1 MFELKEY
8 QRKAVNELLASFAQ
22 MLAREE
28 RKKICVFQA
37 PTGSGK
43 TLMTAMFISELIKE
57 NPSEDLCFLWVS
69 IGKGELHLQSKKA
82 LDKVFQGFPE
92 VNLLENE
99 FHGGR
104 KTINRNEV
112 VVVNWEKLR
121 TKDRNTDEWKN
132 LLMKDG
138 EVINFR
144 EILSNTR
151 SERKIVLIIDESHY
165 GASAERTTEL
175 RDEIDANIVLEM
187 SATPKFEP
195 KNRDIQ
201 IGMAGF
207 VYVEPQVVIQEGMI
221 KKEII
226 INDGLERIVDDELDS
241 QEVVLRAAFEKREE
255 IKRAYEELDLSINP
269 LVLIQIPNSDAG
281 EVKAQQVIDFL
292 YQRNVTEQR
301 DGKGNGKL
309 SIYLNDRPV
318 SENYKWI
325 ANPNSEIEYLIFK
338 QAIDTGWDCPRAHIL
353 VKFRETRSETF
364 EIQTVGRILRMPEQ
378 KHYGD
383 EILNTGYIFT
393 NVQSILVKKE
403 DYNPNIIKHLKS
415 YTDLSIAEHGLIGYY
430 KSRSDYGD
438 IGSSFLPVFEKVANE
453 YFGIKS
459 AENFENNVALVE
471 KKKVNLDI
479 NKFQQSIISDLGIS
493 SVKFDELSGDL
504 SSENFVKLTISG
516 NDLLVLFENF
526 LKEHAGHFRNIK
538 RSIPTMKSAIYVWF
552 RNYLGSRNW
561 SDPSLVIQKIFVH
574 ETNKPIFGELLDLAI
589 TEYADIRR
597 DEVLQKITAG
607 EQFYDYDLPRE
618 LFHNQHTEVVVPQ
631 KKYAYNL
638 CYLDLSRS
646 NPEQNFE
653 ETIDQMVDIKWWWKN
668 GESRKEYFSVK
679 YEYPIGTPRAFFPDY
694 ILKLRDDSLMIV
706 EVKSSSDFDGLTTT
720 PVKMKALNNYLT
732 NSEKVKNVSCGL
744 IVSKGKQLLAHRG
757 DDYDWNKT
765 TNNDWSEW
773 VPIEKF
779 INGDTLR

>member
-1 MFELKEY
+1 MFELREY
-8 QRKAVNELLASFAQ
+8 QRKAVNELLQSFSA

-28 RKKICVFQA
+28 TKKICVFQA

-43 TLMTAMFISELIKE
+43 TLMTAIFISELIKE

-82 LDKVFQGFPE
+82 LDKVFRGFPE
-92 VNLLENE
+92 VNLLDTE

-121 TKDRNTDEWKN
+121 TKERSTDEWKN
-132 LLMKDG
+132 LLMRDG

-201 IGMAGF
+201 IGLAGF

-226 INDGLERIVDDELDS
+226 INDSLEKIVDDEIDS
-241 QEVVLRAAFEKREE
+241 QEIVLRAAFAKREE
-255 IKRAYEELDLSINP
+255 IKKGYEELDVNINP
-269 LVLIQIPNSDAG
+269 LVLIQIPNSEAG
-281 EVKAQQVIDFL
+281 DVKAQAVIDFL
-292 YQRNVTEQR
+292 YQKDVTEQR

-309 SIYLNDRPV
+309 AIYLNDRPV
-318 SENYKWI
+318 SDNYKWI
-325 ANPNSEIEYLIFK
+325 ANPNSEIEFLIFK

-378 KHYGD
+378 KHYLN
-383 EILNTGYIFT
+383 ETLNTGFIFT

-403 DYNPNIIKHLKS
+403 EYNPNIIKHLKS
-415 YTDLSIAEHGLIGYY
+415 HTDISIAEHGLVGYY
-430 KSRSDYGD
+430 KSRADYGD
-438 IGSSFLPVFEKVANE
+438 IGSSFLPVFERIANS
-453 YFGIKS
+453 YFGLKDDTHFDDNI
-459 AENFENNVALVE
+459 
-471 KKKVNLDI
+471 KKVEAKKINMDI
-479 NKFQQSIISDLGIS
+479 DKFQQSIISDLGLNS
-493 SVKFDELSGDL
+493 MKFDELSGDL
-504 SSENFVKLTISG
+504 LSDHFVRLTISG
-516 NDLLVLFENF
+516 NDLLVLFENH
-526 LKEHAGHFRNIK
+526 LKEHAGHFRSIK
-538 RSIPTMKSAIYVWF
+538 RSIPTMKSALYVWF
-552 RNYLGSRNW
+552 RKYLGSKNW
-561 SDPSLVIQKIFVH
+561 NDPSLIVQKIVVH
-574 ETNKPIFGELLDLAI
+574 ESNRAIFGEIMDLAI
-589 TEYADIRR
+589 AEYAEIRKE
-597 DEVLQKITAG
+597 EVMEKITAG
-607 EQFYDYDLPRE
+607 EQFYDYDLPKE

-631 KKYAYNL
+631 KKYAFDY
-638 CYLDLSRS
+638 CYLDRSRS
-646 NPEQNFE
+646 NPEQQFE
-653 ETIDQMVDIKWWWKN
+653 ELIDQMVDVKWWWKN

-679 YEYPIGTPRAFFPDY
+679 YEYPEGTPRAFFPDY
-694 ILKLRDDSLMIV
+694 ILKLRDESLMII
-706 EVKSSSDFDGLTTT
+706 EMKSASDFDGLTTT
-720 PVKMKALNNYLT
+720 PLKMKALNDYLM
-732 NSEKVKNVSCGL
+732 NSKKVKNVSCG
-744 IVSKGKQLLAHRG
+744 IVVAKGKQLLAHKG

-773 VPIEKF
+773 TPVERF
-779 INGDTLR
+779 IDV

>member
-1 MFELKEY
+1 MFELREY
-8 QRKAVNELLASFAQ
+8 QRKAVNELLQSFSA

-28 RKKICVFQA
+28 TKKICVFQA

-43 TLMTAMFISELIKE
+43 TLMTAIFISELIKE

-82 LDKVFQGFPE
+82 LDKVFRGFPE
-92 VNLLENE
+92 VNLLDTE

-121 TKDRNTDEWKN
+121 TKERSTDEWKN
-132 LLMKDG
+132 LLMRDG

-201 IGMAGF
+201 IGLAGF

-226 INDGLERIVDDELDS
+226 INDSLEKIVDDEIDS
-241 QEVVLRAAFEKREE
+241 QEIVLRAAFAKREE
-255 IKRAYEELDLSINP
+255 IKKGYEELDVNINP
-269 LVLIQIPNSDAG
+269 LVLIQIPNSEAG
-281 EVKAQQVIDFL
+281 DVKAQAVIDFL
-292 YQRNVTEQR
+292 YQKDVTEQR

-309 SIYLNDRPV
+309 AIYLNDRPV
-318 SENYKWI
+318 SDNYKWI
-325 ANPNSEIEYLIFK
+325 ANPNSEIEFLIFK

-378 KHYGD
+378 KHYLN
-383 EILNTGYIFT
+383 ETLNTGFIFT

-403 DYNPNIIKHLKS
+403 EYNPNIIKHLKS
-415 YTDLSIAEHGLIGYY
+415 HTDISIAEHGLVGYY
-430 KSRSDYGD
+430 KSRADYGD
-438 IGSSFLPVFEKVANE
+438 IGSSFLPVFERIANS
-453 YFGIKS
+453 YFGLKDDTHFDDNI
-459 AENFENNVALVE
+459 
-471 KKKVNLDI
+471 KKVEAKKINMDI
-479 NKFQQSIISDLGIS
+479 DKFQQSIISDLGLNS
-493 SVKFDELSGDL
+493 MKFDELSGDL
-504 SSENFVKLTISG
+504 LSDHFVRLTISG
-516 NDLLVLFENF
+516 NDFLFENH
-526 LKEHAGHFRNIK
+526 LKEHAGHFRSIK
-538 RSIPTMKSAIYVWF
+538 RSIPTMKSALYVWF
-552 RNYLGSRNW
+552 RKYLGSKNW
-561 SDPSLVIQKIFVH
+561 NDPSLIVQKIVVH
-574 ETNKPIFGELLDLAI
+574 ESNRAIFGEIMDLAI
-589 TEYADIRR
+589 AEYAEIRKE
-597 DEVLQKITAG
+597 EVMEKITAG
-607 EQFYDYDLPRE
+607 EQFYDYDLPKE

-631 KKYAYNL
+631 KKYAFDY
-638 CYLDLSRS
+638 CYLDRSRS
-646 NPEQNFE
+646 NPEQQFE
-653 ETIDQMVDIKWWWKN
+653 ELIDQMVDVKWWWKN

-679 YEYPIGTPRAFFPDY
+679 YEYPEGTPRAFFPDY
-694 ILKLRDDSLMIV
+694 ILKLRDESLMII
-706 EVKSSSDFDGLTTT
+706 EMKSASDFDGLTTT
-720 PVKMKALNNYLT
+720 PLKMKALNDYLM
-732 NSEKVKNVSCGL
+732 NSKKVKNVSCG
-744 IVSKGKQLLAHRG
+744 IVVAKGKQLLAHKG

-773 VPIEKF
+773 TPVERF
-779 INGDTLR
+779 IDV

>member
-1 MFELKEY
+1 MFELREY
-8 QRKAVNELLASFAQ
+8 QRKAVNELLQSFSA

-28 RKKICVFQA
+28 TKKICVFQA

-43 TLMTAMFISELIKE
+43 TLMTAIFISDLIKE

-82 LDKVFQGFPE
+82 LDKVFRGFPE
-92 VNLLENE
+92 VNLLDTE

-121 TKDRNTDEWKN
+121 TKERSTDEWKN
-132 LLMKDG
+132 LLMRDG

-201 IGMAGF
+201 IGLAGF

-226 INDGLERIVDDELDS
+226 INDSLEKIVDDEIDS
-241 QEVVLRAAFEKREE
+241 QEIVLRAAFAKREE
-255 IKRAYEELDLSINP
+255 IKKGYEELDVNINP
-269 LVLIQIPNSDAG
+269 LVLIQIPNSEAG
-281 EVKAQQVIDFL
+281 DVKAQAVIDFL
-292 YQRNVTEQR
+292 YQKDVTEQR

-309 SIYLNDRPV
+309 AIYLNDRPV

-325 ANPNSEIEYLIFK
+325 ANPNSEIEFLIFK

-378 KHYGD
+378 KHYLN
-383 EILNTGYIFT
+383 ETLNTGFIFT

-403 DYNPNIIKHLKS
+403 EYNPNIIKHLKS
-415 YTDLSIAEHGLIGYY
+415 HTDISIAEHGLVGYY
-430 KSRSDYGD
+430 KSRADYGD
-438 IGSSFLPVFEKVANE
+438 IGSSFLPVFERIANS
-453 YFGIKS
+453 YFGLKDDTHFDDNIKK
-459 AENFENNVALVE
+459 VE
-471 KKKVNLDI
+471 AKKVNMDI
-479 NKFQQSIISDLGIS
+479 DKFQQSIISDLGLNS
-493 SVKFDELSGDL
+493 MKFDELSGDL
-504 SSENFVKLTISG
+504 LSDHFVRLTISG
-516 NDLLVLFENF
+516 NDLLVLFENH
-526 LKEHAGHFRNIK
+526 LKEHAGHFRSIK
-538 RSIPTMKSAIYVWF
+538 RSIPTMKSALYVWF
-552 RNYLGSRNW
+552 RKYLGSKNW
-561 SDPSLVIQKIFVH
+561 NDPSLIVQKIVVH
-574 ETNKPIFGELLDLAI
+574 ESNRAIFGEIMDLAI
-589 TEYADIRR
+589 AEYAEIRKE
-597 DEVLQKITAG
+597 EVMEKITAG
-607 EQFYDYDLPRE
+607 EQFYDYDLPKE

-631 KKYAYNL
+631 KKYAFDY
-638 CYLDLSRS
+638 CYLDISRS
-646 NPEQNFE
+646 NPEQQFE
-653 ETIDQMVDIKWWWKN
+653 ELIDQMVDVNWWWKN
-668 GESRKEYFSVK
+668 GDSRKEYFSVK
-679 YEYPIGTPRAFFPDY
+679 YEYPEGTPRAFFPDY
-694 ILKLRDDSLMIV
+694 ILKLRDESLMII
-706 EVKSSSDFDGLTTT
+706 ETKSASDFDGLTTT
-720 PVKMKALNNYLT
+720 PLKMKALNDYLN
-732 NSEKVKNVSCGL
+732 NSKKVKNVSCG
-744 IVSKGKQLLAHRG
+744 IVVAKGKQLLAHKG

-773 VPIEKF
+773 IPAERF
-779 INGDTLR
+779 IDV

>member
-1 MFELKEY
+1 MFELREY
-8 QRKAVNELLASFAQ
+8 QRKAVNELLQSFSA

-28 RKKICVFQA
+28 TKKICVFQA

-43 TLMTAMFISELIKE
+43 TLMTAIFISELIKE

-82 LDKVFQGFPE
+82 LDKVFRGFPE
-92 VNLLENE
+92 VNLLDTE

-121 TKDRNTDEWKN
+121 TKERSTDEWKN
-132 LLMKDG
+132 LLMRDG

-201 IGMAGF
+201 IGLAGF

-226 INDGLERIVDDELDS
+226 INDSLEKIVDDEIDS
-241 QEVVLRAAFEKREE
+241 QEIVLRAAFAKREE
-255 IKRAYEELDLSINP
+255 IKKGYEELDVNINP
-269 LVLIQIPNSDAG
+269 LVLIQIPNSEAG
-281 EVKAQQVIDFL
+281 DVKAQAVIDFL
-292 YQRNVTEQR
+292 YQKDVTEQR

-309 SIYLNDRPV
+309 AIYLNDRPV
-318 SENYKWI
+318 SDNYKWI
-325 ANPNSEIEYLIFK
+325 ANPNSEIEFLIFK

-378 KHYGD
+378 KHYLN
-383 EILNTGYIFT
+383 ETLNTGFIFT

-403 DYNPNIIKHLKS
+403 EYNPNIIKHLKS
-415 YTDLSIAEHGLIGYY
+415 HTDISIAEHGLVGYY
-430 KSRSDYGD
+430 KSRADYGD
-438 IGSSFLPVFEKVANE
+438 IGSSFLPVFERIANS
-453 YFGIKS
+453 YFGLKDDTHFDDNI
-459 AENFENNVALVE
+459 
-471 KKKVNLDI
+471 KKVEAKKINMDI
-479 NKFQQSIISDLGIS
+479 DKFQQSIISDLGLNS
-493 SVKFDELSGDL
+493 MKFDELSGDL
-504 SSENFVKLTISG
+504 LSDHFVRLTISG
-516 NDLLVLFENF
+516 NDLLVLFENH
-526 LKEHAGHFRNIK
+526 LKEHAGHFRSIK
-538 RSIPTMKSAIYVWF
+538 RSIPTMKSALYVWF
-552 RNYLGSRNW
+552 RKYLGSKNW
-561 SDPSLVIQKIFVH
+561 NDPSLIVQKIVVH
-574 ETNKPIFGELLDLAI
+574 ESNRAIFGEIMDLAI
-589 TEYADIRR
+589 AEYAEIRKE
-597 DEVLQKITAG
+597 EVMEKITAG
-607 EQFYDYDLPRE
+607 EQFYDYDLPKE

-631 KKYAYNL
+631 KKYAFDY
-638 CYLDLSRS
+638 CYLDRSRS
-646 NPEQNFE
+646 NPEQQFE
-653 ETIDQMVDIKWWWKN
+653 ELIDQMVDVKWWWKN

-679 YEYPIGTPRAFFPDY
+679 YEYPEGTPRAFFPDY
-694 ILKLRDDSLMIV
+694 ILKLRDESLMII
-706 EVKSSSDFDGLTTT
+706 EMKSASDFDGLTTT
-720 PVKMKALNNYLT
+720 PLKMKALNDYLK
-732 NSEKVKNVSCGL
+732 NSKKVKNVSCG
-744 IVSKGKQLLAHRG
+744 IVVAKGKQLLAHKG
-757 DDYDWNKT
+757 EDYDWNKT

-773 VPIEKF
+773 TPVERF
-779 INGDTLR
+779 IDV

>member
-1 MFELKEY
+1 MFELREY
-8 QRKAVNELLASFAQ
+8 QRKAVNELLQSFSA

-28 RKKICVFQA
+28 TKKICVFQA

-43 TLMTAMFISELIKE
+43 TLMTAIFISELIKE

-82 LDKVFQGFPE
+82 LDKVFRGFPE
-92 VNLLENE
+92 VNLLDTE

-121 TKDRNTDEWKN
+121 TKERSTDEWKN
-132 LLMKDG
+132 LLMRDG

-201 IGMAGF
+201 IGLAGF

-226 INDGLERIVDDELDS
+226 INDSLEKIVDDEIDS
-241 QEVVLRAAFEKREE
+241 QEIVLRAAFAKREE
-255 IKRAYEELDLSINP
+255 IKKGYEELDVNINP
-269 LVLIQIPNSDAG
+269 LVLIQIPNSEAG
-281 EVKAQQVIDFL
+281 DVKAQAVIDFL
-292 YQRNVTEQR
+292 YQKDVTEQR

-309 SIYLNDRPV
+309 AIYLNDRPV
-318 SENYKWI
+318 SDNYKWI
-325 ANPNSEIEYLIFK
+325 ANPNSEIEFLIFK

-378 KHYGD
+378 KHYLN
-383 EILNTGYIFT
+383 ETLNTGFIFT

-403 DYNPNIIKHLKS
+403 EYNPNIIKHLKS
-415 YTDLSIAEHGLIGYY
+415 HTDISIAEHGLVGYY
-430 KSRSDYGD
+430 KSRADYGD
-438 IGSSFLPVFEKVANE
+438 IGSSFLPVFERIANS
-453 YFGIKS
+453 YFGLKDDTHFDDNI
-459 AENFENNVALVE
+459 
-471 KKKVNLDI
+471 KKVEAKKINMDI
-479 NKFQQSIISDLGIS
+479 DKFQQSIISDLGLNS
-493 SVKFDELSGDL
+493 MKFDELSGDL
-504 SSENFVKLTISG
+504 LSDHFVRLTISG
-516 NDLLVLFENF
+516 NDLLVLFENH
-526 LKEHAGHFRNIK
+526 LKEHAGHFRSIK
-538 RSIPTMKSAIYVWF
+538 RSIPTMKSALYVWF
-552 RNYLGSRNW
+552 RKYLGSKNW
-561 SDPSLVIQKIFVH
+561 NDPSLIVQKIVVH
-574 ETNKPIFGELLDLAI
+574 ESNRAIFGEIMDLAI
-589 TEYADIRR
+589 AEYAEIRKE
-597 DEVLQKITAG
+597 EVMEKITAG
-607 EQFYDYDLPRE
+607 EQFYDYDLPKE

-631 KKYAYNL
+631 KKYAFDY
-638 CYLDLSRS
+638 CYLDRSRS
-646 NPEQNFE
+646 NPEQQFE
-653 ETIDQMVDIKWWWKN
+653 ELIDQMVDVKWWWKN

-679 YEYPIGTPRAFFPDY
+679 YEYPEGTPRAFFPDY
-694 ILKLRDDSLMIV
+694 ILKLRDESLMII
-706 EVKSSSDFDGLTTT
+706 EMKSASDFDGLTTT
-720 PVKMKALNNYLT
+720 PLKMKALNDYLK
-732 NSEKVKNVSCGL
+732 NSKKVKNVSCG
-744 IVSKGKQLLAHRG
+744 IVVAKGKQLLAHKG
-757 DDYDWNKT
+757 EDYDWNKT

-773 VPIEKF
+773 TPAERF
-779 INGDTLR
+779 IDV

>member
-1 MFELKEY
+1 MFELREY
-8 QRKAVNELLASFAQ
+8 QRKAVNELLQSFSA

-28 RKKICVFQA
+28 TKKICVFQA

-43 TLMTAMFISELIKE
+43 TLMTAIFISELIKE

-82 LDKVFQGFPE
+82 LDKVFRGFPE
-92 VNLLENE
+92 VNLLDTE

-121 TKDRNTDEWKN
+121 TKERSTDEWKN
-132 LLMKDG
+132 LLMRDG

-201 IGMAGF
+201 IGLAGF

-226 INDGLERIVDDELDS
+226 INDSLEKIVDDEIDS
-241 QEVVLRAAFEKREE
+241 QEIVLRAAFAKREE
-255 IKRAYEELDLSINP
+255 IKKGYEELDVNINP
-269 LVLIQIPNSDAG
+269 LVLIQIPNSEAG
-281 EVKAQQVIDFL
+281 DVKAQAVIDFL
-292 YQRNVTEQR
+292 YQKDVTEQR

-309 SIYLNDRPV
+309 AIYLNDRPV
-318 SENYKWI
+318 SDNYKWI
-325 ANPNSEIEYLIFK
+325 ANPNSEIEFLIFK

-378 KHYGD
+378 KHYLN
-383 EILNTGYIFT
+383 ETLNTGFIFT

-403 DYNPNIIKHLKS
+403 EYNPNIIKHLKS
-415 YTDLSIAEHGLIGYY
+415 HTDISIAEHGLVGYY
-430 KSRSDYGD
+430 KSRADYGD
-438 IGSSFLPVFEKVANE
+438 IGSSFLPVFERIANS
-453 YFGIKS
+453 YFGLKDDTHFDDNI
-459 AENFENNVALVE
+459 
-471 KKKVNLDI
+471 KKVEAKKINMDI
-479 NKFQQSIISDLGIS
+479 DKFQQSIISDLGLNS
-493 SVKFDELSGDL
+493 MKFDELSGDL
-504 SSENFVKLTISG
+504 LSDHFVRLTISG
-516 NDLLVLFENF
+516 NDLLVLFENH
-526 LKEHAGHFRNIK
+526 LKEHAGHFRSIK
-538 RSIPTMKSAIYVWF
+538 RSIPTMKSALYVWF
-552 RNYLGSRNW
+552 RKYLGSKNW
-561 SDPSLVIQKIFVH
+561 NDPSLIVQKIVVH
-574 ETNKPIFGELLDLAI
+574 ESNRAIFGEIMDLAI
-589 TEYADIRR
+589 AEYAEIRKE
-597 DEVLQKITAG
+597 EVMEKITAG
-607 EQFYDYDLPRE
+607 EQFYDYDLPKE

-631 KKYAYNL
+631 KKYAFDY
-638 CYLDLSRS
+638 CYLDRSRS
-646 NPEQNFE
+646 NPEQQFE
-653 ETIDQMVDIKWWWKN
+653 ELIDQMVDVKWWWKN

-679 YEYPIGTPRAFFPDY
+679 YEYPEGTTRAFFPDY
-694 ILKLRDDSLMIV
+694 ILKLRDESLMII
-706 EVKSSSDFDGLTTT
+706 EMKSASDFDGLTTT
-720 PVKMKALNNYLT
+720 PLKMKALNDYLM
-732 NSEKVKNVSCGL
+732 NSKKVKNVSCG
-744 IVSKGKQLLAHRG
+744 IVVAKGKQLLAHKG

-773 VPIEKF
+773 TPVERF
-779 INGDTLR
+779 IDV

>member
-1 MFELKEY
+1 MFELREY
-8 QRKAVNELLASFAQ
+8 QRKAVNELLQSFSA

-28 RKKICVFQA
+28 TKKICVFQA

-43 TLMTAMFISELIKE
+43 TLMTAIFISELIKE

-82 LDKVFQGFPE
+82 LDKVFRGFPE
-92 VNLLENE
+92 VNLLDTE

-121 TKDRNTDEWKN
+121 TKERSTDEWKN
-132 LLMKDG
+132 LLMRDG

-201 IGMAGF
+201 IGLAGF

-226 INDGLERIVDDELDS
+226 INDSLEKIVDDEIDS
-241 QEVVLRAAFEKREE
+241 QEIVLRAAFAKREE
-255 IKRAYEELDLSINP
+255 IKKGYEELDVNINP
-269 LVLIQIPNSDAG
+269 LVLIQIPNSEAG
-281 EVKAQQVIDFL
+281 DVKAQAVIDFL
-292 YQRNVTEQR
+292 YQKDVTEQR

-309 SIYLNDRPV
+309 AIYLNDRPV
-318 SENYKWI
+318 SDNYKWI
-325 ANPNSEIEYLIFK
+325 ANPNSEIEFLIFK

-378 KHYGD
+378 KHYLN
-383 EILNTGYIFT
+383 ETLNTGFIFT

-403 DYNPNIIKHLKS
+403 EYNPNIIKHLKS
-415 YTDLSIAEHGLIGYY
+415 HTDISIAEHGLVGYY
-430 KSRSDYGD
+430 KSRADYGD
-438 IGSSFLPVFEKVANE
+438 IGSSFLPVFERIANS
-453 YFGIKS
+453 YFGLKDDTHFDDNI
-459 AENFENNVALVE
+459 
-471 KKKVNLDI
+471 KKVEAKKINMDI
-479 NKFQQSIISDLGIS
+479 DKFQQSIISDLGLNS
-493 SVKFDELSGDL
+493 MKFDELSGDL
-504 SSENFVKLTISG
+504 LSDHFVRLTISG
-516 NDLLVLFENF
+516 NDLLVLFENH
-526 LKEHAGHFRNIK
+526 LKEHAGHFRSIK
-538 RSIPTMKSAIYVWF
+538 RSIPTMKSALYVWF
-552 RNYLGSRNW
+552 RKYLGSKNW
-561 SDPSLVIQKIFVH
+561 NDPSLIVQKIVVH
-574 ETNKPIFGELLDLAI
+574 ESNRAIFGEIMDLAI
-589 TEYADIRR
+589 AEYAEIRKE
-597 DEVLQKITAG
+597 EVMEKITAG
-607 EQFYDYDLPRE
+607 EQFYDYDLPKE

-631 KKYAYNL
+631 KKYAFDY
-638 CYLDLSRS
+638 CYLDRSRS
-646 NPEQNFE
+646 NPEQQFE
-653 ETIDQMVDIKWWWKN
+653 ELIDQMVDVKWWWKN

-679 YEYPIGTPRAFFPDY
+679 YEYPEGTPRAFFPDY
-694 ILKLRDDSLMIV
+694 ILKLRDESLMII
-706 EVKSSSDFDGLTTT
+706 EMKSASDFDGLTTT
-720 PVKMKALNNYLT
+720 PLKMKALNDYLE
-732 NSEKVKNVSCGL
+732 NSKKVKNVSCG
-744 IVSKGKQLLAHRG
+744 IVVAKGKQLLAHKG

-773 VPIEKF
+773 TPVERF
-779 INGDTLR
+779 IDV

>member
-1 MFELKEY
+1 MFELREY
-8 QRKAVNELLASFAQ
+8 QRKAVNELLQSFSA

-28 RKKICVFQA
+28 TKKICVFQA

-43 TLMTAMFISELIKE
+43 TLMTAIFISELIKE

-82 LDKVFQGFPE
+82 LDKVFRGFPE
-92 VNLLENE
+92 VNLLDTE

-121 TKDRNTDEWKN
+121 TKERSTDEWKN
-132 LLMKDG
+132 LLMRDG

-201 IGMAGF
+201 IGLAGF

-226 INDGLERIVDDELDS
+226 INDSLEKIVDDEIDS
-241 QEVVLRAAFEKREE
+241 QEIVLRAAFAKREE
-255 IKRAYEELDLSINP
+255 IKKGYEELDVNINP
-269 LVLIQIPNSDAG
+269 LVLIQIPNSEAG
-281 EVKAQQVIDFL
+281 DVKAQAVIDFL
-292 YQRNVTEQR
+292 YQKDVTEQR

-309 SIYLNDRPV
+309 AIYLNDRPV
-318 SENYKWI
+318 SDNYKWI
-325 ANPNSEIEYLIFK
+325 ANPNSEIEFLIFK

-364 EIQTVGRILRMPEQ
+364 EIQTVGRILCMPEQ
-378 KHYGD
+378 KHYLN
-383 EILNTGYIFT
+383 ETLNTGFIFT

-403 DYNPNIIKHLKS
+403 EYNPNIIKHLKS
-415 YTDLSIAEHGLIGYY
+415 HTDISIAEHGLVGYY
-430 KSRSDYGD
+430 KSRADYGD
-438 IGSSFLPVFEKVANE
+438 IGSSFLPVFERIANS
-453 YFGIKS
+453 YFGLKDDTHFDDNI
-459 AENFENNVALVE
+459 
-471 KKKVNLDI
+471 KKVEAKKINMDI
-479 NKFQQSIISDLGIS
+479 DKFQQSIISDLGLNS
-493 SVKFDELSGDL
+493 MKFDELSGDL
-504 SSENFVKLTISG
+504 LSDHFVRLTISG
-516 NDLLVLFENF
+516 NDLLVLFENH
-526 LKEHAGHFRNIK
+526 LKEHAGHFRSIK
-538 RSIPTMKSAIYVWF
+538 RSIPTMKSALYVWF
-552 RNYLGSRNW
+552 RKYLGSKNW
-561 SDPSLVIQKIFVH
+561 NDPSLIVQKIVVH
-574 ETNKPIFGELLDLAI
+574 ESNRAIFGEIMDLAI
-589 TEYADIRR
+589 AEYAEIRKE
-597 DEVLQKITAG
+597 EVMEKITAG
-607 EQFYDYDLPRE
+607 EQFYDYDLPKE

-631 KKYAYNL
+631 KKYAFDY
-638 CYLDLSRS
+638 CYLDRSRS
-646 NPEQNFE
+646 NPEQQFE
-653 ETIDQMVDIKWWWKN
+653 ELIDQMVDVKWWWKN

-679 YEYPIGTPRAFFPDY
+679 YEYPEGTPRAFFPDY
-694 ILKLRDDSLMIV
+694 ILKLRDESLMII
-706 EVKSSSDFDGLTTT
+706 EMKSASDFDGLTTT
-720 PVKMKALNNYLT
+720 PLKMKALNDYLM
-732 NSEKVKNVSCGL
+732 NSKKVKNVSCG
-744 IVSKGKQLLAHRG
+744 IVVAKGKQLLAHKG

-773 VPIEKF
+773 TPVERF
-779 INGDTLR
+779 IDV

>member
-1 MFELKEY
+1 MFDLREY
-8 QRKAVNELLASFAQ
+8 QRKAVNELLQSFSA

-28 RKKICVFQA
+28 TKKICVFQA

-43 TLMTAMFISELIKE
+43 TLMTAIFISELIKE

-82 LDKVFQGFPE
+82 LDKVFRGFPE
-92 VNLLENE
+92 VNLLDTE

-121 TKDRNTDEWKN
+121 TKERSTDEWKN
-132 LLMKDG
+132 LLMRDG

-201 IGMAGF
+201 IGLAGF

-226 INDGLERIVDDELDS
+226 INDSLEKIVDDEVDS
-241 QEVVLRAAFEKREE
+241 QEIVLRAAFAKREE
-255 IKRAYEELDLSINP
+255 IKKGYEELDVNINP
-269 LVLIQIPNSDAG
+269 LVLIQIPNSEAG
-281 EVKAQQVIDFL
+281 DVKAQAVIDFL
-292 YQRNVTEQR
+292 YQKDVTEQR

-309 SIYLNDRPV
+309 AIYLNDRPV
-318 SENYKWI
+318 SDNYKWI
-325 ANPNSEIEYLIFK
+325 ANPNSEIEFLIFK

-378 KHYGD
+378 KHYLN
-383 EILNTGYIFT
+383 ETLNTGFIFT

-403 DYNPNIIKHLKS
+403 EYNPNIIKHLKS
-415 YTDLSIAEHGLIGYY
+415 HTDISIAEHGLVGYY
-430 KSRSDYGD
+430 KSRADYGD
-438 IGSSFLPVFEKVANE
+438 IGSSFLPVFERIANS
-453 YFGIKS
+453 YFGLKDDTHFDDNIKK
-459 AENFENNVALVE
+459 VE
-471 KKKVNLDI
+471 AKKVNMDI
-479 NKFQQSIISDLGIS
+479 DKFQQSIISDLGLNS
-493 SVKFDELSGDL
+493 MKFDELSGDL
-504 SSENFVKLTISG
+504 LSDHFVRLTISG
-516 NDLLVLFENF
+516 NDLLVLFENH
-526 LKEHAGHFRNIK
+526 LKEHAGHFRSIK
-538 RSIPTMKSAIYVWF
+538 RSIPTMKSALYVWF
-552 RNYLGSRNW
+552 RKYLGSKNW
-561 SDPSLVIQKIFVH
+561 NDPSLIVQKIVVH
-574 ETNKPIFGELLDLAI
+574 ESNRAIFGEIMDLAI
-589 TEYADIRR
+589 AEYAEIRKE
-597 DEVLQKITAG
+597 EVMEKITAG
-607 EQFYDYDLPRE
+607 EQFYDYDLPKE

-631 KKYAYNL
+631 KKYAFDY
-638 CYLDLSRS
+638 CYLDISRS
-646 NPEQNFE
+646 NPEQQFE
-653 ETIDQMVDIKWWWKN
+653 ELIDQMVDVKWWWKN

-679 YEYPIGTPRAFFPDY
+679 YEYPEGTPRAFFPDY
-694 ILKLRDDSLMIV
+694 ILKLRDESLMII
-706 EVKSSSDFDGLTTT
+706 EMKSASDFDGLTTT
-720 PVKMKALNNYLT
+720 PLKMKALNDYLN
-732 NSEKVKNVSCGL
+732 NSKKVKNVSCG
-744 IVSKGKQLLAHRG
+744 IVVAKGKQLLAHKG

-773 VPIEKF
+773 IPAERF
-779 INGDTLR
+779 IDV

>member
-1 MFELKEY
+1 MFELREY
-8 QRKAVNELLASFAQ
+8 QRKAVNELLQSFSA

-28 RKKICVFQA
+28 TKKICVFQA

-43 TLMTAMFISELIKE
+43 TLMTAIFISELIKE

-82 LDKVFQGFPE
+82 LDKVFRGFPE
-92 VNLLENE
+92 VNLLDSE

-121 TKDRNTDEWKN
+121 TKERSTDEWKN
-132 LLMKDG
+132 LLMRDG

-201 IGMAGF
+201 IGLAGF

-226 INDGLERIVDDELDS
+226 INDSLEKIVDDEIDS
-241 QEVVLRAAFEKREE
+241 QEIVLRAAFAKREE
-255 IKRAYEELDLSINP
+255 IKKGYEELDVNINP
-269 LVLIQIPNSDAG
+269 LVLIQIPNSEAG
-281 EVKAQQVIDFL
+281 DVKAQAVIDFL
-292 YQRNVTEQR
+292 YQKDVTEQR

-309 SIYLNDRPV
+309 AIYLNDRPV
-318 SENYKWI
+318 SDNYKWI
-325 ANPNSEIEYLIFK
+325 ANPNSEIEFLIFK

-378 KHYGD
+378 KHYLN
-383 EILNTGYIFT
+383 ETLNTGFIFT

-403 DYNPNIIKHLKS
+403 EYNPNIIKHLKS
-415 YTDLSIAEHGLIGYY
+415 HTDISIAEHGLVGYY
-430 KSRSDYGD
+430 KSRADYGD
-438 IGSSFLPVFEKVANE
+438 IGSSFLPVFERIANS
-453 YFGIKS
+453 YFGLKDDTHFDDNIKK
-459 AENFENNVALVE
+459 VE
-471 KKKVNLDI
+471 AKKVNMDI
-479 NKFQQSIISDLGIS
+479 DKFQQSIISDLGLNS
-493 SVKFDELSGDL
+493 MKFDELSGDL
-504 SSENFVKLTISG
+504 LSDHFVRLTISG
-516 NDLLVLFENF
+516 NDLLVLFENH
-526 LKEHAGHFRNIK
+526 LKEHAGHFRSIK
-538 RSIPTMKSAIYVWF
+538 RSIPTMKSALYVWF
-552 RNYLGSRNW
+552 RKYLGSKNW
-561 SDPSLVIQKIFVH
+561 NDPSLIVQKIVVH
-574 ETNKPIFGELLDLAI
+574 ESNRAIFGEIMDLAI
-589 TEYADIRR
+589 TEYAEIRKE
-597 DEVLQKITAG
+597 EVMEKITAG
-607 EQFYDYDLPRE
+607 EQFYDYDLPKE

-631 KKYAYNL
+631 KKYAFDY
-638 CYLDLSRS
+638 CYLDISRS
-646 NPEQNFE
+646 NPERQFE
-653 ETIDQMVDIKWWWKN
+653 ELIDQMVDVKWWWKN

-679 YEYPIGTPRAFFPDY
+679 YEYPEGTPRAFFPDY
-694 ILKLRDDSLMIV
+694 ILKLRDESLMII
-706 EVKSSSDFDGLTTT
+706 EMKSASDFDGLTTT
-720 PVKMKALNNYLT
+720 PLKMKALNDYLN
-732 NSEKVKNVSCGL
+732 NSKKVKNVSCG
-744 IVSKGKQLLAHRG
+744 IVVAKGKQLLAHKG
-757 DDYDWNKT
+757 DEYDWNKT

-773 VPIEKF
+773 IPVERF
-779 INGDTLR
+779 IDV

>member
-1 MFELKEY
+1 MFELREY
-8 QRKAVNELLASFAQ
+8 QRKAVNELLQSFSA

-28 RKKICVFQA
+28 TKKICVFQA

-43 TLMTAMFISELIKE
+43 TLMTAIFISELIKE

-82 LDKVFQGFPE
+82 LDKVFRGFPE
-92 VNLLENE
+92 VNLLDSE

-121 TKDRNTDEWKN
+121 TKERSTDEWKN
-132 LLMKDG
+132 LLMRDG

-201 IGMAGF
+201 IGLAGF

-226 INDGLERIVDDELDS
+226 INDSLEKIVDDEIDS
-241 QEVVLRAAFEKREE
+241 QEIVLRAAFAKREE
-255 IKRAYEELDLSINP
+255 IKKGYEELDVNINP
-269 LVLIQIPNSDAG
+269 LVLIQIPNSEAG
-281 EVKAQQVIDFL
+281 DVKAQAVIDFL
-292 YQRNVTEQR
+292 YQKDVTEQR

-309 SIYLNDRPV
+309 AIYLNDRPV
-318 SENYKWI
+318 SDNYKWI
-325 ANPNSEIEYLIFK
+325 ANPNSEIEFLIFK

-378 KHYGD
+378 KHYLN
-383 EILNTGYIFT
+383 ETLNTGFIFT

-403 DYNPNIIKHLKS
+403 EYNPNIIKHLKS
-415 YTDLSIAEHGLIGYY
+415 HTDISIAEHGLVGYY
-430 KSRSDYGD
+430 KSRADYGD
-438 IGSSFLPVFEKVANE
+438 IGSSFLPVFERIANS
-453 YFGIKS
+453 YFGLKDDTHFDDNIKK
-459 AENFENNVALVE
+459 VE
-471 KKKVNLDI
+471 AKKVNMDI
-479 NKFQQSIISDLGIS
+479 DKFQQSIISDLGLNS
-493 SVKFDELSGDL
+493 MKFDELSGDL
-504 SSENFVKLTISG
+504 LSDHFVRLTISG
-516 NDLLVLFENF
+516 NDLLVLFENH
-526 LKEHAGHFRNIK
+526 LKEHAGHFRSIK
-538 RSIPTMKSAIYVWF
+538 RSIPTMKSALYVWF
-552 RNYLGSRNW
+552 RKYLGSKNW
-561 SDPSLVIQKIFVH
+561 NDPSLIVQKIVVH
-574 ETNKPIFGELLDLAI
+574 ESNRAIFGEIMDLAI
-589 TEYADIRR
+589 TEYAEIRKE
-597 DEVLQKITAG
+597 EVMEKITAG
-607 EQFYDYDLPRE
+607 EQFYDYDLPKE

-631 KKYAYNL
+631 KKYAFDY
-638 CYLDLSRS
+638 CYLDISRS
-646 NPEQNFE
+646 NPERQFE
-653 ETIDQMVDIKWWWKN
+653 ELIDQMVDVKWWWKN

-679 YEYPIGTPRAFFPDY
+679 YEYPEGTPRAFFPDY
-694 ILKLRDDSLMIV
+694 ILKLRDESLMII
-706 EVKSSSDFDGLTTT
+706 EMKSATDFDGLTTT
-720 PVKMKALNNYLT
+720 PLKMKALNDYLN
-732 NSEKVKNVSCGL
+732 NSKKVKNVSCG
-744 IVSKGKQLLAHRG
+744 IVVAKGKQLLAHKG
-757 DDYDWNKT
+757 DEYDWNKT

-773 VPIEKF
+773 IPVERF
-779 INGDTLR
+779 IDV